1 MARRKRTRV
10 QRTEP
15 QEDVDYRKGASADLQ
30 ELGLDSEDEFHD
42 QREKITLD
50 ESLWR
55 GRRGEEDEEGDEEVF
70 GLDVGDSD
78 EEEEEEDEEDEEE
91 DEEDE
96 DEQLLKKVRQSLR
109 KGAEDSESEGEEDG
123 EGVGRRRTRGGDDE
137 FDDRAWGKSRKM
149 YYDADEASDQE
160 DAKEEEQEALRLQKL
175 RASQI
180 GEQDFIDDFADS
192 FLNRL
197 SSGPGESSTTV
208 HLDKDD
214 QDDDLDHLAISTSLP
229 LHLLPS
235 TQTKVEVV
243 SRDESKLSV
252 EELERIA
259 ESSIPD
265 VVQLLGEFTV
275 RWEELRDVIGP
286 ALKWHCRPENAIR
299 TGRKGERARQYLE
312 LKYRI
317 LVTYLTNISFYLSL
331 RANPPPGSNIKTHP
345 VVESLVQM
353 QEFLSVL
360 ETKVEG
366 RVSDD
371 ESDGTDEEGVRRK
384 KRRKR
389 RQQVR
394 GLPGLMAEVETLLAN
409 GVDAVADE
417 EQDLMAKDD
426 AMDIAEPVEP
436 VPSKLG
442 KKKTKSGNQTN
453 GNSEAAEPPSKKRSK
468 AISIPKV
475 EFVPLSKPRKSRVK
489 AANNDFGESNDID
502 QVDLEDKLA
511 RKKSLKFHVTR
522 VDQAIASRQ
531 ARLARSGGGDEDIP
545 YRDRNG
551 KVIQPAAAE
560 RPTQEAIPADLDDK
574 QVGDMAGNF
583 DFGLDN
589 DLLDDVGAEGEYEE
603 YDLGSDK
610 TRKRRH
616 ASDQESDANE
626 EEDPL
631 AYYEHVKQTKKARK
645 EQREAE
651 VMQAKLDNTL
661 DDSHLYDDNDLTE
674 GTKRPASYKIITN
687 KGLTPYRKKER
698 RNPRVMKRLRYEK
711 AVKRLG
717 SFKRVAVDKSSL
729 GAYEGEKT
737 GIKANL
743 ARSVRFAA

>member
-15 QEDVDYRKGASADLQ
+15 QQDVDYRKGASADLQ
-30 ELGLDSEDEFHD
+30 DLGLDSEDEFHD

-78 EEEEEEDEEDEEE
+78 EEDEEE
-91 DEEDE
+91 EEDE

-109 KGAEDSESEGEEDG
+109 KGAEDSESEGEEDE
-123 EGVGRRRTRGGDDE
+123 EGVKNRRTRGGDDE

-180 GEQDFIDDFADS
+180 REQDFIDDFADS

-197 SSGPGESSTTV
+197 SSGAGESSTAV
-208 HLDKDD
+208 HLDKDE

-299 TGRKGERARQYLE
+299 TGHKGERARQYLE

-331 RANPPPGSNIKTHP
+331 RANPPPGSNIKAHP

-371 ESDGTDEEGVRRK
+371 DSEGSDEEGVRRK

-394 GLPGLMAEVETLLAN
+394 GLPGLMADVESLLAN
-409 GVDAVADE
+409 GVDAIADE
-417 EQDLMAKDD
+417 EQDLSAEDD
-426 AMDIAEPVEP
+426 AMDMAEPVDP

-442 KKKTKSGNQTN
+442 KKKTQSGTQTN
-453 GNSEAAEPPSKKRSK
+453 GSIEATEPPSKKKFK
-468 AISIPKV
+468 AISIPEV
-475 EFVPLSKPRKSRVK
+475 EFVPLSKPKKSRVK
-489 AANNDFGESNDID
+489 SMSNDFGESNDID
-502 QVDLEDKLA
+502 LVDLEDKLA

-531 ARLARSGGGDEDIP
+531 ARLARSAGGDEDIP

-551 KVIQPAAAE
+551 KVIQPASE
-560 RPTQEAIPADLDDK
+560 RPTQETIPADLDDD
-574 QVGDMAGNF
+574 QMGDMAGDF
-583 DFGLDN
+583 GFGLDD
-589 DLLDDVGAEGEYEE
+589 DLLDNIGAEGEDDE
-603 YDLGSDK
+603 YDLGQDK

-616 ASDQESDANE
+616 ASDEESDADE

-631 AYYEHVKQTKKARK
+631 AYYEHVKQSKKARK

-661 DDSHLYDDNDLTE
+661 DDSHLYDENDLGE
-674 GTKRPASYKIITN
+674 GAKRPASYKIITN